1 MKYLATAITKDNYW
15 VLLSKPCTKD
25 EAEMF
30 RGCEMRGEKFEVKT
44 EEEVN
49 NHKKVLR

>member
-1 MKYLATAITKDNYW
+1 MHYIATAVTKDNYW
-15 VLLSKPCTKD
+15 ILLSQPCSIL

-30 RGCEMRGEKFEVKT
+30 RDCEMAGEKFEVKT
-44 EEEVN
+44 VEEVN